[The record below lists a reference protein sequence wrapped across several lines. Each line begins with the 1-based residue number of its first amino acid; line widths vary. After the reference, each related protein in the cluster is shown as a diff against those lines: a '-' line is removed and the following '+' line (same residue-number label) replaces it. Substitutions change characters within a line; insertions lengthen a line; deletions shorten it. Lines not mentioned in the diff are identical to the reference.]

1 MILMDDVAVAVD
13 ISIFSSDLLVYAN
26 ATVSQSI
33 LEFFFSVFLL
43 LLLLILIL
51 NIIAFGRCVDGY
63 AKVKKPFCVS
73 NQINKQRIE

>member
-33 LEFFFSVFLL
+33 LEFFFSVFLVVAVA
-43 LLLLILIL
+43 
-51 NIIAFGRCVDGY
+51 NFDFEYHCFRSMC
-63 AKVKKPFCVS
+63 
-73 NQINKQRIE
+73 